1 MGKSSQYNHYMI
13 RVDIPS
19 QNVIDIEEEFKGLL
33 YERADGL
40 YNIGKSK
47 NIYTEEYADSDRK
60 RVFLPP
66 DGNYTY
72 EGTEITM
79 TFIVVGNATQRN
91 DTIQKFSDYIRKG
104 VHRYWDTAR
113 NREFDFVVKNE
124 IKVGDERW
132 HGSSP
137 YAELTVTMQNL
148 NGKTWQH
155 R

>member
-104 VHRYWDTAR
+104 VHRL
-113 NREFDFVVKNE
+113 
-124 IKVGDERW
+124 
-132 HGSSP
+132 P
-137 YAELTVTMQNL
+137 
-148 NGKTWQH
+148 
-155 R
+155 